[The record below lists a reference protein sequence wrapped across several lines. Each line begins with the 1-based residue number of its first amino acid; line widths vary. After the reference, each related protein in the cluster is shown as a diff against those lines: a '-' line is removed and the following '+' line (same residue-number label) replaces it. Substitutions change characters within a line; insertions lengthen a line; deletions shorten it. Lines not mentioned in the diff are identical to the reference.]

1 MNTPDQTGK
10 HRSGN
15 RAEAQS
21 VFRSLQQTYPV
32 RLLIRGFLSATK
44 HLPVWLL
51 RAVGRIMVAVFIL
64 CNADN
69 FRAVQRNL
77 LKIKPGLPPRTY
89 AYLAYGVFRD
99 YSSYLIDLFHLS
111 HEPGRID
118 GYAFTITGMENL
130 ERALS
135 SGRGVI
141 LLASHLGN
149 WELGSLKLT
158 LKDKK
163 IHVVFSPDSSSL
175 LESQRSF
182 LRHADG
188 VQEVPLRYGGF
199 SSLKLLRVL
208 QDGGVV
214 ALQGDRLTFDRGI
227 PVTFFGHEAL
237 FPKGPVK
244 LALVTDSIVLPV
256 FIPITGYKSYEI
268 IVEAPLY
275 METGEGVTD
284 ELKTNLQKIITILEK
299 YISRY
304 PTQWFTF
311 MPFWEDDKKE
321 LTCK

>member
-1 MNTPDQTGK
+1 
-10 HRSGN
+10 
-15 RAEAQS
+15 
-21 VFRSLQQTYPV
+21 V
-32 RLLIRGFLSATK
+32 
-44 HLPVWLL
+44 
-51 RAVGRIMVAVFIL
+51 VAVFII
-64 CNADN
+64 CNTDN
-69 FRAVQRNL
+69 YRAIQRNL
-77 LKIKPGLPPRTY
+77 SKIKPGLSKRRH
-89 AYLAYGVFRD
+89 ACLAYGVFRD
-99 YSSYLIDLFHLS
+99 YSWYLIDLFYLS
-111 HEPGRID
+111 HDPRRID
-118 GYAFTITGMENL
+118 GYTFTITGVENL

-135 SGRGVI
+135 SGKGVI
-141 LLASHLGN
+141 LLATHLGN

-158 LKDKK
+158 LRDKK

-188 VQEVPLRYGGF
+188 VQEVPLRDGRF

-208 QDGGVV
+208 QEGGVV
-214 ALQGDRLTFDRGI
+214 ALQGDRLTFDSGVA
-227 PVTFFGHEAL
+227 VTFFGHAAL

-244 LALVTDSIVLPV
+244 LAQVSESIVLPV

-268 IVEAPLY
+268 IVETPLY

-321 LTCK
+321 LACK